1 MQCTLYYILWRRLL
15 WLYCYVWLSKWL
27 TDEPPILLSSEGL
40 PVFQPLCASLCC
52 DDLLEHNRQL
62 LFPPHL
68 WSLFTVI
75 ITQPLTLSHER
86 KKRYSAASL
95 YCFFNFF
102 CLLPLSSSKNSI
114 IARQRHTQ
122 DLWDYQAV
130 SLAGV
135 QPSPSPRGW
144 ALKSS
149 MVPPDKAFPEVELAF
164 FLVGPWNQLC
174 FNLFGIEWK
183 AHHKSNLLHSDGS
196 DWPLDE

>member
-1 MQCTLYYILWRRLL
+1 M
-15 WLYCYVWLSKWL
+15 
-27 TDEPPILLSSEGL
+27 SSEGL
-40 PVFQPLCASLCC
+40 PLFSSSLCASLCC
-52 DDLLEHNRQL
+52 DDLLEHNWRP

-86 KKRYSAASL
+86 RKLFYSLLVLFS
-95 YCFFNFF
+95 NFF
-102 CLLPLSSSKNSI
+102 CPLPLSSAKSSI
-114 IARQRHTQ
+114 IPGQRHTQ

-135 QPSPSPRGW
+135 PPSHSPRGW

-149 MVPPDKAFPEVELAF
+149 MVPPDKAFLEVELAF
-164 FLVGPWNQLC
+164 FLVGPWNQLS

-183 AHHKSNLLHSDGS
+183 AEQKSNALYSDGS
-196 DWPLDE
+196 DWPLDK